1 MSKQPIWKK
10 LFGYFSVF
18 EWTLYLTSVCV
29 ITLAFCLG
37 EDFKWLT
44 LISSLVGVS
53 ALIFLA
59 KGNVIGQFLVI
70 LFAILYAL
78 VSYQQRYFG
87 EMITYLGMSLPSA
100 AVACVSWIRHPSNK
114 GASEVSIAKMTEK
127 KWLFC
132 ALFTLIITFVF
143 YFILRYFHTN
153 NLILSTVSVATSF
166 FASMLT
172 IFRSPYYALAYGAND
187 LVLIG
192 LWTCSCFVSLAYLPM
207 VVCFVAFLSSDS
219 YAFFNWKR
227 LAKEQNRRKS

>member
-1 MSKQPIWKK
+1 MSTQPIWKK
-10 LFGYFSVF
+10 LLRYFSVF
-18 EWTLYLTSVCV
+18 EWTLYLSSVFF

-37 EDFKWLT
+37 GNFEWLT
-44 LISSLVGVS
+44 LVSSLVGVS

-59 KGNVIGQFLVI
+59 KGNAIGQFLVI
-70 LFAILYAL
+70 LFALFYAL

-100 AVACVSWIRHPSNK
+100 AVACVSWLKHPSDK
-114 GASEVSIAKMTEK
+114 GASEVAVAKLTPK
-127 KWLFC
+127 KCLFS
-132 ALFTLIITFVF
+132 ALSTVAVTAAF
-143 YFILRYFHTN
+143 YFILRYFNTN

-166 FASMLT
+166 SASLLT
-172 IFRSPYYALAYGAND
+172 IFRSPFYALAYAAND

-192 LWTCSCFVSLAYLPM
+192 LWVCSCFISLAYLPM
-207 VVCFVAFLSSDS
+207 VVCFVAFLANDG